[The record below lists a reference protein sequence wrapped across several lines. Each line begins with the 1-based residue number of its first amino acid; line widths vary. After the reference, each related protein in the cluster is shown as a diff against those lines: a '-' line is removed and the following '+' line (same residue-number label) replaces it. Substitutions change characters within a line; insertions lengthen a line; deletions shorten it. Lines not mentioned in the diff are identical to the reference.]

1 MSNEPGKYPF
11 TRGIYDKMYRKKLWT
26 MRQYAGFTSAKES
39 NKRYRYLIDEGVTGL
54 SVAFDLPTQIGY
66 DSDHSMASGEVGK
79 VGVPISST
87 DDMNTLFNKISL
99 DKVSTSMTIN
109 STAATLLSF
118 YIILAEKNGIHLDK
132 LKGTIQNDILKEYTV
147 RGTYIYPLKAS
158 MRLITDTFA
167 FCENHMPKWNPIS
180 VSGYHIREAGSTAA
194 QEIGFTFANAIEYT
208 KLAIDKGQDPNSF
221 GRSISFFFNSHNG
234 FLEEIAKFRAA
245 RTLWAKIMKQRFK
258 VDDEKAM
265 HCRFHVQTG
274 GSTLTAQQVENNIV
288 RTTIQALAAILG
300 GAQSLHTN
308 SFDEALGL
316 PTDHSATI
324 ALRTQQIIAHESEI
338 VNYIDPLG
346 NSDQIEELTKK
357 LIVEA
362 EDIINKIDELGG
374 ASKAI
379 EKGWI
384 QNEISKSAYSY
395 QQSVDKKERIIVGLN
410 KFNDDEDNE
419 ISLQKIDNSIVQRQ
433 IKKIETFK
441 NNRDN
446 SSVQNKIDELKLSA
460 KTNDNLIPSIID
472 AARADCT
479 IGEIADALRYVFG
492 EHSHV

>member
-1 MSNEPGKYPF
+1 
-11 TRGIYDKMYRKKLWT
+11 
-26 MRQYAGFTSAKES
+26 
-39 NKRYRYLIDEGVTGL
+39 
-54 SVAFDLPTQIGY
+54 
-66 DSDHSMASGEVGK
+66 
-79 VGVPISST
+79 
-87 DDMNTLFNKISL
+87 
-99 DKVSTSMTIN
+99 
-109 STAATLLSF
+109 
-118 YIILAEKNGIHLDK
+118 
-132 LKGTIQNDILKEYTV
+132 
-147 RGTYIYPLKAS
+147 
-158 MRLITDTFA
+158 
-167 FCENHMPKWNPIS
+167 
-180 VSGYHIREAGSTAA
+180 
-194 QEIGFTFANAIEYT
+194 
-208 KLAIDKGQDPNSF
+208 
-221 GRSISFFFNSHNG
+221 
-234 FLEEIAKFRAA
+234 
-245 RTLWAKIMKQRFK
+245 MKQRFK

-410 KFNDDEDNE
+410 KFNDDEDSE